1 MRPIDYCK
9 DFKYQ
14 NLLKKCS
21 ILHIGNSFGKYKH
34 FFEDLQFEL
43 SRFIEIEFR
52 FDLEKSAFNIVKSIR
67 LGEEIIYNEKF
78 I

>member
-43 SRFIEIEFR
+43 SRFIEIELR

>member
-43 SRFIEIEFR
+43 SRYIENEFR
-52 FDLEKSAFNIVKSIR
+52 FALEKPAFNIVKKVRNRETIVVD
-67 LGEEIIYNEKF
+67 EIIV
-78 I
+78 